1 MKRRGIQDAGG
12 RGSPDFIRATR
23 RSFITVMPAL
33 RLRSGQAPAGIQGE
47 QAAASGYS
55 AWIPTFAGMTQR
67 SSTPQN
73 HHDRLLVRSG
83 SESAVRLFFQ
93 REDLPIRMGDNPP
106 VYSVYPRA
114 RDFCPA
120 AFEVDIDILEGNV
133 KAFV

>member
-55 AWIPTFAGMTQR
+55 AWIPTFAGMTQP

-73 HHDRLLVRSG
+73 HHDKLPWEAPRAQAALKVTIGEPAGVGKVKEG
-83 SESAVRLFFQ
+83 SEVACREQHAVGPPAP
-93 REDLPIRMGDNPP
+93 LP
-106 VYSVYPRA
+106 
-114 RDFCPA
+114 
-120 AFEVDIDILEGNV
+120 
-133 KAFV
+133 